1 MTTQSPDVLSTD
13 ELIVTRA
20 DGVAWLRLNRPK
32 ALNALSPSLMTALT
46 DAALALDAD
55 PDVRVMVLIGSE
67 RAFAA
72 GADIK
77 EMAEASPVD
86 MLTRDTIALWDRLRR
101 VRKPLLAAVS
111 GFCLGGG
118 CELAMACDLLVAA
131 DNAVFGQPEI
141 NLGVI
146 PGAGGTQRLT
156 RAVGKA
162 LAMDMILT
170 GRQISAQEAL
180 AHGLVS
186 RVWPLE
192 VFEEEVGEMAR
203 AIAAKAPM
211 ALRMATESVDKA
223 FETSLAEGLDAE
235 RQRFYGLFATEDQ
248 KEGMKAFVEKRP
260 ARFIGR

>member
-1 MTTQSPDVLSTD
+1 MTTHAPDVLSTE
-13 ELIVTRA
+13 ELLVTLSE
-20 DGVAWLRLNRPK
+20 GIAWLRLNRPR
-32 ALNALSPSLMTALT
+32 ALNALSPSLMTSLT
-46 DAALALDAD
+46 EAALALDAD
-55 PDVRVMVLIGSE
+55 PEVRVMVLIGSS

-101 VRKPLLAAVS
+101 VRKPLVAAVS

-170 GRQISAQEAL
+170 GRQINAQEAL

-192 VFEEEVGEMAR
+192 VFEDEVAELAR
-203 AIAAKAPM
+203 TLAAKAPM
-211 ALRMATESVDKA
+211 ALRMAAESVDKA
-223 FETSLAEGLDAE
+223 FETTLAEGLDAE
-235 RQRFYGLFATEDQ
+235 RQRFYGLFATTDQ

-260 ARFIGR
+260 AHFIGR